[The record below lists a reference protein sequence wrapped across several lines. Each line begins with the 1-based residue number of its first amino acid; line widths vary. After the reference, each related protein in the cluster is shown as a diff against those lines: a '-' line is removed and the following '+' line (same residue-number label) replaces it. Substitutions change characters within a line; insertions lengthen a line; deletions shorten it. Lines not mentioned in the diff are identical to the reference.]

1 MGRVVEVSLEFGRLK
16 MIFIRSWVLWVL
28 FFNYYEYITVFQV
41 AQKRW
46 KLEINFS
53 QDAVLMLSSMNL
65 PDGIQVSTVYL
76 LCFF

>member
-1 MGRVVEVSLEFGRLK
+1 MGRVVEVLLEFGRLK
-16 MIFIRSWVLWVL
+16 MIFIRSCVLWVL
-28 FFNYYEYITVFQV
+28 FFYYYEYITVFQV